1 MAGFNA
7 YVIIT
12 HVDEETWVF
21 FNVGSSRGK
30 ETRKTFS
37 FEN

>member
-1 MAGFNA
+1 MVGLNA
-7 YVIIT
+7 YVIT
-12 HVDEETWVF
+12 HVDEEAYVF